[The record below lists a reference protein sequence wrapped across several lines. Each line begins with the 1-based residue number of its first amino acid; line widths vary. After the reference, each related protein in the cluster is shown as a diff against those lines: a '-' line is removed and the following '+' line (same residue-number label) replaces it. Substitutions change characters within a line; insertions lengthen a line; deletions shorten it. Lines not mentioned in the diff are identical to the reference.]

1 MSVIFPESLKS
12 VLSGRTLEVD
22 QARRAMGS
30 VIDGG
35 PSTSQI
41 GAFVAALAL
50 RGPTCDELVGFGQ
63 AARERCARA
72 QPLRTPLLEISGT
85 CPIATAASF
94 IAAAAGAALAQQV
107 SPDAEGILE
116 ALGITIGSAPAVALR
131 CVDDAGLGFFSSAV
145 FHPELRSVLS
155 LRGEFGVRTVFD
167 LLEPLAN
174 PAGAQRQV
182 VGAYAAGLVPILA
195 KALQAL
201 GSESVLVVHSR
212 DGLDAFSLAAPA
224 AVAHLREGRI
234 EEYEMDAAALGLKR
248 RPGAALPGG
257 DAASQAKSLI
267 SILKG
272 ERGPAFD
279 SALLNTAA
287 GLIAAGKAGDF
298 KEALALAEEAVDSCR
313 ALEVLEKVK
322 KLSSP

>member
-35 PSTSQI
+35 ASPSQI

-72 QPLRTPLLEISGT
+72 QSLRTPLLEISVAL
-85 CPIATAASF
+85 PIATAASF
-94 IAAAAGAALAQQV
+94 IVAAAGAALAQQV
-107 SPDAEGILE
+107 PSSADGILE
-116 ALGITIGSAPAVALR
+116 ALGIRVGSDPAVALR

-167 LLEPLAN
+167 LLGPLAN
-174 PAGAQRQV
+174 PAGAQRQI

-195 KALQAL
+195 KALQTL

-234 EEYEMDAAALGLKR
+234 EEYEVDSAALGLKR
-248 RPGAALPGG
+248 RSGA
-257 DAASQAKSLI
+257 DESFSAKSLI

-279 SALLNTAA
+279 SALLNAAA

-298 KEALALAEEAVDSCR
+298 KEGMALAEEAVDSCR

-322 KLSSP
+322 RLSQP